1 MIPEAVLTALR
12 LTQAVGET
20 AQHQGLPQPPLEW
33 PYDPQATLIP
43 LPSIEDLQP
52 PAANL
57 WQIMAQRRTLRH
69 YAEQPL
75 ALEELA
81 LLLWATQ
88 GVRQVTKRPATLRT
102 VPSAGARHAFE
113 TLLLVNRVVG
123 LGKGVYRYL
132 ALRHA
137 LLPYETDPDIAQRL
151 YRACYEQEH
160 ILSSAVTFFWV
171 AVAERMTWRY
181 GARGLRYLFLD
192 AGHVCQNLYLAAEGL
207 GCGVCAI
214 GAFDDDALNPALNL
228 DGSAAFVVYGA
239 TVGKRAP
246 RPPE

>member
-1 MIPEAVLTALR
+1 MIPNEVFTALQ
-12 LTQAVGET
+12 LTQSVGET
-20 AQHQGLPQPPLEW
+20 AQQQGHPQPPLEW

-43 LPSIEDLQP
+43 LPGVETLKPP
-52 PAANL
+52 PADL

-69 YAEQPL
+69 YADQPL
-75 ALEELA
+75 TLEELA

-113 TLLLVNRVVG
+113 TLLLVNRVSG

-137 LLPYETDPDIAQRL
+137 LLPYETEANIAPRL
-151 YRACYEQEH
+151 YAACYEQEH
-160 ILSSAVTFFWV
+160 ILHSAVTFFWV
-171 AVAERMTWRY
+171 AVTERMTWRY

-214 GAFDDDALNPALNL
+214 GAFDDTALNPALNL
-228 DGSAAFVVYGA
+228 DGRTAFVIYGA

-246 RPPE
+246 RPEP